1 MGLFIRRAYIYIYR
15 CVHVHYLHVNGVCAC
30 VCQASL
36 NLKKLEIFK
45 DIFRD
50 TQRSRTLGL
59 VLLNKKLNKAVT
71 E

>member
-15 CVHVHYLHVNGVCAC
+15 YVYVHYLHVNGVSAC

-50 TQRSRTLGL
+50 TQRSHSIGL
-59 VLLNKKLNKAVT
+59 VLLSKKLNKAFT